1 MINIKTDEIYGKN
14 DVVNANDLRK
24 RILNIDTR
32 FRKTVLEPPT
42 DCMYECAHVY
52 KNVIRM
58 RISSVEI
65 PKGVYNFSRV
75 KRNTMFRVD
84 ISDYVG
90 KQHNIVVTI
99 GDGEYTEDSL
109 IGRIQGELNVIR
121 DVYGIFLRIVRDE
134 MSRRV
139 TIICDGSGPP
149 PCPPGPT
156 HCAVSFGIMFGMVG
170 LEEREFDFG
179 LGYNLGFKNK
189 YYTVRSPYSVTSE
202 SVINTNVD
210 NYWLLGI
217 DDLNTVEHKTNSSYV
232 KCLGKILLKRDS
244 KGNIINDDGY
254 KVLSNEIVFQRP
266 IDVKQMRVRLMDGY
280 GEMVDLHNLNY
291 SVSLEITEVMNVQ
304 MYEVYRKYLWEKEE
318 PRATMYTNGS
328 SSGIEPPSMNFN

>member
-1 MINIKTDEIYGKN
+1 
-14 DVVNANDLRK
+14 
-24 RILNIDTR
+24 
-32 FRKTVLEPPT
+32 
-42 DCMYECAHVY
+42 
-52 KNVIRM
+52 
-58 RISSVEI
+58 
-65 PKGVYNFSRV
+65 
-75 KRNTMFRVD
+75 
-84 ISDYVG
+84 
-90 KQHNIVVTI
+90 
-99 GDGEYTEDSL
+99 
-109 IGRIQGELNVIR
+109 
-121 DVYGIFLRIVRDE
+121 
-134 MSRRV
+134 
-139 TIICDGSGPP
+139 
-149 PCPPGPT
+149 
-156 HCAVSFGIMFGMVG
+156 
-170 LEEREFDFG
+170 
-179 LGYNLGFKNK
+179 
-189 YYTVRSPYSVTSE
+189 
-202 SVINTNVD
+202 
-210 NYWLLGI
+210 LGI